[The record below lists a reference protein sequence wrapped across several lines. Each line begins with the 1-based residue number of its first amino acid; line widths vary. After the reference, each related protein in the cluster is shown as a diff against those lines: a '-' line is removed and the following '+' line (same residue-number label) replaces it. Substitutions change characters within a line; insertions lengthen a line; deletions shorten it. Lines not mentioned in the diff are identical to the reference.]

1 MKCFLKKLMIC
12 AVLLVCCGCGDNT
25 VSGPWNYVDTAM
37 GTVVRQGLYCK
48 EEETAQKVSQNV
60 MFFLEELEQDMLS
73 WRLETSEVYRVNAS
87 SDRGEGYPLSEE
99 LAALLT
105 KCITLSEASKGAFDV
120 TLGPVVRL
128 WNIDQWVAG
137 AQSEGF
143 QIPAA
148 GELEQALKMCGSEY
162 VRLEAGDNGQEMVYL
177 RPGMQL
183 DFGAVGK
190 GFALT
195 GIQELLENQSAIT
208 GATISVGGSVLTYGR
223 KTDGTSWKVGIV
235 NPFEPSSYVGV
246 LSLNGQ
252 WCVSTSGDYER
263 YVEVDGQRYHHIIN
277 PATGYPADSG
287 VCSVTILSKD
297 GMLSDGLSTACFIL
311 GTEKGR
317 ALAESYGAEVLF
329 IQTDG
334 ELIMSDGFKEYW
346 TPGRQ

>member
-1 MKCFLKKLMIC
+1 MKCFLKKLMIF
-12 AVLLVCCGCGDNT
+12 AVFLLCCGCGDNT
-25 VSGPWNYVDTAM
+25 ISNSWNYVDTAM
-37 GTVVRQGLYCK
+37 GTVIRQGIYCK
-48 EEETAQKVSQNV
+48 EEETAQRLSQNV
-60 MFFLEELEQDMLS
+60 KGLLDALEQEMLS
-73 WRLETSEVYRVNAS
+73 WRLETSEVNKVNAS
-87 SDRGEGYPLSEE
+87 AGSEEGYPLSEE

-105 KCITLSEASKGAFDV
+105 DCMSLSEASEGAFDV

-137 AQSEGF
+137 AQTEVF

-148 GELEQALKMCGSEY
+148 GGLEQALEMCGNEY
-162 VRLEAGDNGQEMVYL
+162 VRLEAAENGQKKVYL
-177 RPGMQL
+177 RSGMQL

-195 GIQELLENQSAIT
+195 GIQALLEEQPAIT

-223 KTDGTSWKVGIV
+223 KPDGTSWKVGIV
-235 NPFEPSSYVGV
+235 NPFETSSYVGV
-246 LSLNGQ
+246 LSLDGQ

-263 YVEVDGQRYHHIIN
+263 YVEVDGRRYHHIID

-311 GTEKGR
+311 GPEKGMT
-317 ALAESYGAEVLF
+317 LAQTYGAEALF
-329 IQTDG
+329 IGMDG
-334 ELIMSDGFKEYW
+334 ELIMSDGMKEYW
-346 TPGRQ
+346 TPSRQ